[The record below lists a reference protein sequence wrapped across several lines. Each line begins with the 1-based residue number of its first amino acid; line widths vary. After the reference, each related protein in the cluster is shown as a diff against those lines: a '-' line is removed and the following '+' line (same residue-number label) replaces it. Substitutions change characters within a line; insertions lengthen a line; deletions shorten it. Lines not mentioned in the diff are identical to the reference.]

1 MQRDVIP
8 HGCTSRFHR
17 ERMYVARNPM
27 SFPHVEVRDRPP
39 WLSLVRRD
47 VGIESAQWQGNLI
60 RDAREPRVE
69 LASLE
74 R

>member
-1 MQRDVIP
+1 
-8 HGCTSRFHR
+8 
-17 ERMYVARNPM
+17 MYVARNPM